1 MEEKKKHMSLAIK
14 EAQKAFLKEEL
25 PIGAVLVL
33 NNKIIK
39 AHNKRNKSNRIID
52 HAELIVISKANKK
65 IKNWRLI
72 DATIFVSL
80 EPCPMC
86 ASAIAQS
93 RIKKVIVAASSTDVE
108 QSKITKQ
115 IFDKSG
121 ITMESGILKE
131 ESEELLNQFFKN
143 KRP

>member
-72 DATIFVSL
+72 GATIFVSL

-115 IFDKSG
+115 IFNKSG

>member
-115 IFDKSG
+115 IFNKSG

-131 ESEELLNQFFKN
+131 ESEELLSQFFKN

>member
-72 DATIFVSL
+72 GATIFVSL

-115 IFDKSG
+115 IFNKSG

-131 ESEELLNQFFKN
+131 ESEELLSQFFKN